1 MFFFKGDD
9 NSDSEDPDSDT
20 DSDGK
25 KPAKRPRTILTSQQ
39 RKVFKSSFEVSSK
52 PCRKVSEVDFQN
64 LLVARNRFKTLHQTG
79 VHSDY

>member
-1 MFFFKGDD
+1 MTYIPPSRYSTLTYPCVPMIFIIDHRPFFSLGEE

-39 RKVFKSSFEVSSK
+39 RKIFKSSFEVSSK
-52 PCRKVSEVDFQN
+52 PCRKV
-64 LLVARNRFKTLHQTG
+64 
-79 VHSDY
+79 